1 MVMGIVSRFHWR
13 GLAAVLA
20 CASAFPA
27 AALAESP
34 TTLRSELTREVRPGA
49 RLTFTVRVGD
59 ARTCTLRVGGAHATA
74 KVSGAARV
82 SFSFRV
88 APWAEAGTSR
98 VSVTCPSLR
107 TQRGILRVR
116 RIRRAG
122 RTSRALISGPI
133 RVVVGEG
140 SRPTTRRP
148 LPPVASDPNPATGGA
163 VTPAPLSEADAI
175 ARAQADWNAYGAGY
189 LAVFRNGQCTDWAA
203 QKRPD
208 IVERATVRVWADH
221 LMGLPDLGISWNGG
235 SWDDM
240 ARAARMAVGTVPRAG
255 AVVTFDAGVLGTSAA
270 TGHIAYVEAVGDDG
284 TFTISEMN
292 APLPWQVTYRTIRT
306 AAVAQGGISF
316 VY

>member
-1 MVMGIVSRFHWR
+1 MGIVRRFHWR
-13 GLAAVLA
+13 RLAAVFA

-27 AALAESP
+27 AAQAEPPITLASG
-34 TTLRSELTREVRPGA
+34 LTREVRPGA
-49 RLTFTVRVGD
+49 HLTFTVRAAD
-59 ARTCTLRVGGAHATA
+59 AGTCTLRVGGAHATA

-88 APWAEAGTSR
+88 ATRAAAGTSR
-98 VSVTCPSLR
+98 VSVTCPPVR
-107 TQRGILRVR
+107 TQRGTLRVK
-116 RIRRAG
+116 RIRGAG
-122 RTSRALISGPI
+122 RTGRALISGPI
-133 RVVVGEG
+133 RIAVVAR
-140 SRPTTRRP
+140 SRPNTP
-148 LPPVASDPNPATGGA
+148 PPVASDPNRVAGGA
-163 VTPAPLSEADAI
+163 VTPASLSEADAL
-175 ARAQADWNAYGAGY
+175 ARARADWNAYGAGY

-255 AVVTFDAGVLGTSAA
+255 AVVIFDPGVLGTSAA

>member
-1 MVMGIVSRFHWR
+1 M
-13 GLAAVLA
+13 
-20 CASAFPA
+20 
-27 AALAESP
+27 
-34 TTLRSELTREVRPGA
+34 
-49 RLTFTVRVGD
+49 
-59 ARTCTLRVGGAHATA
+59 
-74 KVSGAARV
+74 
-82 SFSFRV
+82 
-88 APWAEAGTSR
+88 
-98 VSVTCPSLR
+98 
-107 TQRGILRVR
+107 
-116 RIRRAG
+116 
-122 RTSRALISGPI
+122 
-133 RVVVGEG
+133 
-140 SRPTTRRP
+140 
-148 LPPVASDPNPATGGA
+148 PPVASDPNPATVGA
-163 VTPAPLSEADAI
+163 VTPAPLSEAGAV

-255 AVVTFDAGVLGTSAA
+255 AVVTFDPGALGTSAA